1 MKWQHEG
8 RETMTRSS
16 VLMTGL
22 ALLVTA
28 GVLQAQITKETE
40 TLKGAAQ
47 VTTEQM
53 TGEVAWIQGNTL
65 VAKMLPHGDYS
76 VFNVTPGRVFMIDG
90 QTRHIGDLKLGTV
103 LTATVTTTT
112 QPVTVRTTSNLTGKV
127 WWVQGNYVVLTLANG
142 ENKEYNVPDS
152 FRFVV
157 EGKPASVS
165 ELKQGMNVSATK
177 IVEVPHTEMLEK
189 TVITG
194 KSPK

>member
-1 MKWQHEG
+1 
-8 RETMTRSS
+8 MTRGRI
-16 VLMTGL
+16 LMTGL
-22 ALLVTA
+22 ALLATA
-28 GVLQAQITKETE
+28 GVLQAQVTKETE
-40 TLKGAAQ
+40 AVKGTAQ

-53 TGEVAWIQGNTL
+53 TGEVVWVQGNTL
-65 VAKMLPHGDYS
+65 AAKMLPRGFYS
-76 VFNVTPGRVFMIDG
+76 VFDVKPGREFVIDG
-90 QTRHIGDLKLGTV
+90 QTKHIGDLKLGTV

-112 QPVTVRTTSNLTGKV
+112 RPVTVRTTSNLKGRV

-152 FRFVV
+152 FKFVV

-165 ELKQGMNVSATK
+165 ELKQGMEVSATK
-177 IVEVPHTEMLEK
+177 IVEEPHTEISEK